1 MLLFF
6 VFQEKKEIS
15 RPPPAPASE
24 YYAKT
29 PSANGPT
36 HLPDRTLV
44 PSTRSFRPSRIPARD
59 PRSRRHHARG
69 GRGCGGVGGGGSRDG
84 ASGGA
89 NGVERGRERWRK
101 RRRACSASATRAA

>member
-1 MLLFF
+1 MGAFFGKMLLFF

-29 PSANGPT
+29 PSTNGPT

-44 PSTRSFRPSRIPARD
+44 PSARSFVLLGWEKKQLLAALRAAPE
-59 PRSRRHHARG
+59 PRSTDALQCQAQRG
-69 GRGCGGVGGGGSRDG
+69 K
-84 ASGGA
+84 
-89 NGVERGRERWRK
+89 RE
-101 RRRACSASATRAA
+101 TDPF